1 MKNVSIFLVIITDT
15 NASILSETMRAFT
28 VTLDSKP
35 RNPTQKRG
43 FLQKILPYFKS
54 FVKSL
59 PLENYENVHD
69 VTKRLETNYSF
80 GQFYSE
86 IFDWKDSHMY
96 FCIFIIIKKYCL
108 FLFVFL
114 LVCQLVWPHFKR
126 TLHSDIFYQA
136 FLYAQNQ
143 QPAY

>member
-15 NASILSETMRAFT
+15 NASIISETMRAFT
-28 VTLDSKP
+28 VILESKP
-35 RNPTQKRG
+35 KNPSQKKG

-80 GQFYSE
+80 GQFYS
-86 IFDWKDSHMY
+86 
-96 FCIFIIIKKYCL
+96 
-108 FLFVFL
+108 
-114 LVCQLVWPHFKR
+114 
-126 TLHSDIFYQA
+126 DIFA
-136 FLYAQNQ
+136 
-143 QPAY
+143 